1 MTSLRLLSDKQRKQ
15 IVADY
20 ISHQNYSLVARMNGV
35 TVDTVRRLMAKG
47 DHVQELQQKREEN
60 TESVI
65 EHMKNQSAMK
75 NRILDKLLRGIEI
88 KADDID
94 ELNSIKELATAYGII
109 VDKELKILE
118 LQRGSGSIE
127 GLEKV
132 KELLNKIEG
141 EAKNDTE

>member
-1 MTSLRLLSDKQRKQ
+1 MRTLSDKQRKQ

-35 TVDTVRRLMAKG
+35 TVDTVRRLVAKG
-47 DHVQELQQKREEN
+47 DHVQELQQKRFEN
-60 TESVI
+60 TESVL
-65 EHMKNQSAMK
+65 EHMKKQASMK

-94 ELNSIKELATAYGII
+94 ELSSIKELATAYGII

-118 LQRGSGSIE
+118 LQRGTGSIE

-132 KELLNKIEG
+132 KELLSKIEG
-141 EAKNDTE
+141 EANDDTK

>member
-1 MTSLRLLSDKQRKQ
+1 MYLAKLTDLKRKK
-15 IVADY
+15 IIADY
-20 ISHQNYSLVARMNGV
+20 LENQNYSLTSKMHNVSLE
-35 TVDTVRRLMAKG
+35 TVRTIVRKDKETREILT
-47 DHVQELQQKREEN
+47 QKREEN

-65 EHMKNQSAMK
+65 EHMKKQASMK

-94 ELNSIKELATAYGII
+94 ELSSIKELATAYGII

-132 KELLNKIEG
+132 KELLTKIEG
-141 EAKNDTE
+141 EAKDDTQ